1 MATAKRELAPRH
13 GTSIQLQVSRRRMTM
28 TMPLA
33 FGRCLLAAMA
43 VLVMVAAAM
52 PAVAQQRNSDG
63 SPNPTASVVDEK
75 TLLREFPRITGRIDI
90 PDQRAAVLIQPAGR
104 LFQRFHE
111 VILHWFG
118 TIVLVGMLALLAIA
132 YLIMGPIRTTAGRSG
147 IRILRFTGFE
157 RFAHWLNATAFV
169 ILALTGLNITFGQ
182 YILMPVIG
190 PDNFGVV
197 SQLAKYV
204 HNFTSFAFVIGMVL
218 IVALWIRDNVPRRV
232 DIQWLKEGGGFVK
245 SKHPPAGRFNA
256 GEKMVFWLALAAG
269 IGVIVSGYL
278 LMFPFYVTNIFGMQI
293 AQGVH
298 AIVALLFV
306 ALILGHIY
314 IGTIGMEGAFEAM
327 GQGTVDLNWAKEHH
341 SLWLEQAARAGRK
354 PQGQPAA
361 TPAE

>member
-1 MATAKRELAPRH
+1 
-13 GTSIQLQVSRRRMTM
+13 M

-33 FGRCLLAAMA
+33 YCRCLVAAMA

-75 TLLREFPRITGRIDI
+75 TLLQEFPRITGRIDI

-104 LFQRFHE
+104 MFQRFHE

-118 TIVLVGMLALLAIA
+118 VIVLVGMLALLVIA
-132 YLIMGPIRTTAGRSG
+132 YLVLGPIRMTAGRSG
-147 IRILRFTGFE
+147 IRILRFTSFE

-169 ILALTGLNITFGQ
+169 ILALTGLNITFGKFV
-182 YILMPVIG
+182 LMPLIG
-190 PDNFGVV
+190 PDNFAVV

-218 IVALWIRDNVPRRV
+218 IISIWIRDNVPRRV
-232 DIQWLKEGGGFVK
+232 DIEWLKEGGGFIK

-256 GEKMVFWLALAAG
+256 GEKMVFWLALAGG
-269 IGVIVSGYL
+269 IAVIASGYL
-278 LMFPFYVTNIFGMQI
+278 LMFPFYVTDIFGMQI

-298 AIVALLFV
+298 ALIALLFI
-306 ALILGHIY
+306 ALILAHIY
-314 IGTIGMEGAFEAM
+314 IGTVGMEGAFEAM

-341 SLWLEQAARAGRK
+341 NLWLEQAARVGRK
-354 PQGQPAA
+354 PQAQPSA

>member
-1 MATAKRELAPRH
+1 
-13 GTSIQLQVSRRRMTM
+13 M

-33 FGRCLLAAMA
+33 YCRFGLAALA
-43 VLVMVAAAM
+43 ILVAVAAAT

-63 SPNPTASVVDEK
+63 SPDPTASVVDQK
-75 TLLREFPRITGRIDI
+75 TLLREFPRITGRVDI

-104 LFQRFHE
+104 MFQRFHE

-118 TIVLVGMLALLAIA
+118 VIVLVGVLASLAIA
-132 YLIMGPIRTTAGRSG
+132 YLVIGPIRMTAGRSG
-147 IRILRFTGFE
+147 IRVLRFTGFE

-182 YILMPVIG
+182 FVLMPVIG
-190 PDNFGVV
+190 PDNFSVV
-197 SQLAKYV
+197 AQIAKYV
-204 HNFTSFAFVIGMVL
+204 HNFTSFAFVIGMIL
-218 IVALWIRDNVPRRV
+218 IVGLWIRDNVPRRV
-232 DIQWLKEGGGFVK
+232 DLVWLKEGGGFVG

-256 GEKMVFWLALAAG
+256 GEKMVFWLALLAG
-269 IGVIVSGYL
+269 LAVIATGFL
-278 LMFPFYVTNIFGMQI
+278 LLFPFYVTDIFGMQI
-293 AQGVH
+293 AQGIH

-341 SLWLEQAARAGRK
+341 SLWLEQAARAGRM
-354 PQGQPAA
+354 PQTQPSA

>member
-1 MATAKRELAPRH
+1 
-13 GTSIQLQVSRRRMTM
+13 M

-33 FGRCLLAAMA
+33 YCRYLLAAMA

-52 PAVAQQRNSDG
+52 PALAQQRNSDG
-63 SPNPTASVVDEK
+63 SPNPTASVVNEK
-75 TLLREFPRITGRIDI
+75 TLLQELPRITGRIDI

-104 LFQRFHE
+104 MFQRFHE

-118 TIVLVGMLALLAIA
+118 VIVLVGMLALLVVA
-132 YLIMGPIRTTAGRSG
+132 YLVLGPIRMTAGRSG
-147 IRILRFTGFE
+147 IRILRFTSFE

-182 YILMPVIG
+182 FVLMPLIG

-197 SQLAKYV
+197 AQLAKYV

-218 IVALWIRDNVPRRV
+218 IIAMWIRDNVPRRV
-232 DIQWLKEGGGFVK
+232 DFQWLKEGGGFIK
-245 SKHPPAGRFNA
+245 SRHPPAGRFNA
-256 GEKMVFWLALAAG
+256 GEKMVFWLALAGG
-269 IGVIVSGYL
+269 IAVIVSGYL

-293 AQGVH
+293 AQGIH
-298 AIVALLFV
+298 ALVALLFI
-306 ALILGHIY
+306 ALILAHIY
-314 IGTIGMEGAFEAM
+314 IGTVGMEGAFEAM

-341 SLWLEQAARAGRK
+341 SVWLEQAARAGRK
-354 PQGQPAA
+354 PQAQPSA

>member
-1 MATAKRELAPRH
+1 
-13 GTSIQLQVSRRRMTM
+13 MTM

-33 FGRCLLAAMA
+33 YCRYVLAALA
-43 VLVMVAAAM
+43 VLVTVAVVM

-63 SPNPTASVVDEK
+63 SPDPTASVVDQK

-104 LFQRFHE
+104 MFQRFHE

-118 TIVLVGMLALLAIA
+118 VILLVGMLAVLAIA
-132 YLIMGPIRTTAGRSG
+132 YLIMGPIRMSAGRSG

-169 ILALTGLNITFGQ
+169 ILALTGLNITFGKFV
-182 YILMPVIG
+182 LMPLIG
-190 PDNFGVV
+190 PDNFAAVA
-197 SQLAKYV
+197 QMAKYV
-204 HNFTSFAFVIGMVL
+204 HNFTSFAFVIGLSL
-218 IVALWIRDNVPRRV
+218 IITMWMRDNVPRRV
-232 DIQWLKEGGGFVK
+232 DIEWLKEGGGFLK
-245 SKHPPAGRFNA
+245 SKEPPAGRFNA

-269 IGVIVSGYL
+269 IGVIGSGFL
-278 LMFPFYVTNIFGMQI
+278 LIFPFYVTDIFGMQI

-298 AIVALLFV
+298 AIIALLFI

-341 SLWLEQAARAGRK
+341 NLWLEQAARAGRE
-354 PQGQPAA
+354 PQGQPSA